1 VRNIDSSVKVKIDF
15 LAVSSYG
22 ASTRTSGIVRIVKD
36 IDTDIKGCEVLIV
49 EDIMDTGLTLSYL
62 SRLMMERQPRGLKI
76 CVLLD
81 KPERHQTE
89 VMIDYCGFTIP
100 DEFVVGYGLDYAGL
114 WRNLPLHTRCKAFS
128 IGVKNV
134 PSGKRG
140 GNNLGKMM
148 KNLGLYLILIVLVV
162 SLVNMFMAP
171 MQPSRDVTPLSYSE
185 FLNQVDK
192 GNVAEVTVDGSNITG
207 RLKDGRAFQHL
218 RSRHW

>member
-1 VRNIDSSVKVKIDF
+1 MSYELSEVLLSEETIKKRVRELGQQISQDYSGKELIAIGVLKGAVIFLSDLVRNINSSVKVKIDF

-36 IDTDIKGCEVLIV
+36 IDADIKGCEVLIV

-114 WRNLPLHTRCKAFS
+114 WRNLPS
-128 IGVKNV
+128 IHVV
-134 PSGKRG
+134 RPS
-140 GNNLGKMM
+140 
-148 KNLGLYLILIVLVV
+148 V
-162 SLVNMFMAP
+162 
-171 MQPSRDVTPLSYSE
+171 
-185 FLNQVDK
+185 
-192 GNVAEVTVDGSNITG
+192 
-207 RLKDGRAFQHL
+207 
-218 RSRHW
+218 

>member
-1 VRNIDSSVKVKIDF
+1 
-15 LAVSSYG
+15 
-22 ASTRTSGIVRIVKD
+22 GIVRIVKD

-114 WRNLPLHTRCKAFS
+114 WRNLAS
-128 IGVKNV
+128 IHVV
-134 PSGKRG
+134 RPS
-140 GNNLGKMM
+140 
-148 KNLGLYLILIVLVV
+148 V
-162 SLVNMFMAP
+162 
-171 MQPSRDVTPLSYSE
+171 
-185 FLNQVDK
+185 
-192 GNVAEVTVDGSNITG
+192 
-207 RLKDGRAFQHL
+207 
-218 RSRHW
+218 

>member
-1 VRNIDSSVKVKIDF
+1 MSYELSEVLLSEETIKKRVRELGQQISQDYSGKELIAIGVLKGAIIFLSDLVRNIDSSVKVKIDF

-114 WRNLPLHTRCKAFS
+114 WRNLPS
-128 IGVKNV
+128 IHVV
-134 PSGKRG
+134 RPS
-140 GNNLGKMM
+140 
-148 KNLGLYLILIVLVV
+148 V
-162 SLVNMFMAP
+162 
-171 MQPSRDVTPLSYSE
+171 
-185 FLNQVDK
+185 
-192 GNVAEVTVDGSNITG
+192 
-207 RLKDGRAFQHL
+207 
-218 RSRHW
+218 

>member
-1 VRNIDSSVKVKIDF
+1 VSYELSEVLLSEETIKKRVRELGQQISQDYSGKELIAIGVLKGAVIFLSDLVRNIDSSVKVKIDF

-114 WRNLPLHTRCKAFS
+114 WRNLPS
-128 IGVKNV
+128 IHVV
-134 PSGKRG
+134 RPS
-140 GNNLGKMM
+140 
-148 KNLGLYLILIVLVV
+148 V
-162 SLVNMFMAP
+162 
-171 MQPSRDVTPLSYSE
+171 
-185 FLNQVDK
+185 
-192 GNVAEVTVDGSNITG
+192 
-207 RLKDGRAFQHL
+207 
-218 RSRHW
+218 

>member
-1 VRNIDSSVKVKIDF
+1 VSYELSEVLLSEETIKKRVRELGQQISQDYSGKELIAIGVLKGAIIFLSDLVRNIDSSVKVKIDF

-114 WRNLPLHTRCKAFS
+114 WRNLPS
-128 IGVKNV
+128 IHVV
-134 PSGKRG
+134 RPS
-140 GNNLGKMM
+140 
-148 KNLGLYLILIVLVV
+148 V
-162 SLVNMFMAP
+162 
-171 MQPSRDVTPLSYSE
+171 
-185 FLNQVDK
+185 
-192 GNVAEVTVDGSNITG
+192 
-207 RLKDGRAFQHL
+207 
-218 RSRHW
+218 

>member
-1 VRNIDSSVKVKIDF
+1 MSYELSEVLLSEETIKKRVRELGQQISQDYSGRELVAIGVLKGAVIFLSDLVRNIDSSVKVKIDF

-114 WRNLPLHTRCKAFS
+114 WRNLPS
-128 IGVKNV
+128 IHVV
-134 PSGKRG
+134 RP
-140 GNNLGKMM
+140 
-148 KNLGLYLILIVLVV
+148 LV
-162 SLVNMFMAP
+162 
-171 MQPSRDVTPLSYSE
+171 
-185 FLNQVDK
+185 
-192 GNVAEVTVDGSNITG
+192 
-207 RLKDGRAFQHL
+207 
-218 RSRHW
+218 